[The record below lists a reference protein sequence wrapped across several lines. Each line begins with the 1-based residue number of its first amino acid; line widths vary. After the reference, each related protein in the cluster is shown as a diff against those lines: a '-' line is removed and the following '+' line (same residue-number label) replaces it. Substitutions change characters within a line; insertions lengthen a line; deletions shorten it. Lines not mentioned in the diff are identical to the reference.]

1 VLIWRREEVEALE
14 AMGHRRLL
22 LLTGEHPKYPL
33 EKFLEAV
40 NVVST
45 AQLML
50 SGTRYTG
57 TASSED
63 ILLTVCGRVQVGNV
77 KMNNPCGEIRR
88 INVEIPSL
96 SVSDM
101 KRLKATKYIG
111 TYTLFQETYHR
122 ATFKQMHP
130 YGPKSDYDHRLLT
143 MDRAQLGGLDDV
155 GIGALFGLA
164 DYRFEVMAMLMHA
177 HHLDRTYGC
186 GPHTISV
193 PRYAQACLWMTSLL

>member
-1 VLIWRREEVEALE
+1 
-14 AMGHRRLL
+14 M
-22 LLTGEHPKYPL
+22 
-33 EKFLEAV
+33 
-40 NVVST
+40 
-45 AQLML
+45 
-50 SGTRYTG
+50 
-57 TASSED
+57 
-63 ILLTVCGRVQVGNV
+63 QVGNV
-77 KMNNPCGEIRR
+77 KMSNPCGEIRR
-88 INVEIPSL
+88 LNVEIPSL

-122 ATFKQMHP
+122 ATFKHMHP

-177 HHLDRTYGC
+177 HHLDRTYGV
-186 GPHTISV
+186 GPHTISI
-193 PRYAQACLWMTSLL
+193 PRYAQACLCLDTISVKVHAPINPRAASSGAALASVASCVWPRHVVRLWCAACSRLRTPLQRCTSPTP

>member
-1 VLIWRREEVEALE
+1 MWRREEVEALE

-45 AQLML
+45 ARVIQIQGAREPHRQGVWL
-50 SGTRYTG
+50 
-57 TASSED
+57 A
-63 ILLTVCGRVQVGNV
+63 VCGRVQVGNV